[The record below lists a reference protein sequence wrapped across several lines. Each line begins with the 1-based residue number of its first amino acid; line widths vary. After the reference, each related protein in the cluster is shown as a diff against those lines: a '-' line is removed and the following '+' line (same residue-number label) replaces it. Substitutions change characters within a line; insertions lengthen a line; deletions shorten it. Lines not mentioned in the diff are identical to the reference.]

1 MFRHQTLCRPHDE
14 FKMGDVIAFLGTD
27 HEKLI
32 LVGRWSV
39 QAIAS
44 IKHEYLERGDA
55 MIEDEMFHF
64 VDVLG
69 LDWGNMIAV
78 IDPETPLGLIENYWH
93 EVTVRA
99 AAVEIIA
106 PRSHVVEARGN
117 PADRGCL
124 ALRNRILGERRIDAD
139 MHVSI
144 NAARERQ

>member
-55 MIEDEMFHF
+55 MIEDEMFHRCARPRF
-64 VDVLG
+64 DL
-69 LDWGNMIAV
+69 LQAFRTIDYMRDWLPIRREQCAKVGSRKSR
-78 IDPETPLGLIENYWH
+78 WS
-93 EVTVRA
+93 
-99 AAVEIIA
+99 
-106 PRSHVVEARGN
+106 RSSA
-117 PADRGCL
+117 
-124 ALRNRILGERRIDAD
+124 RRIAIRFRRWPSGTGSASRRSTLGAS
-139 MHVSI
+139 VS
-144 NAARERQ
+144 AACRRPMSGA